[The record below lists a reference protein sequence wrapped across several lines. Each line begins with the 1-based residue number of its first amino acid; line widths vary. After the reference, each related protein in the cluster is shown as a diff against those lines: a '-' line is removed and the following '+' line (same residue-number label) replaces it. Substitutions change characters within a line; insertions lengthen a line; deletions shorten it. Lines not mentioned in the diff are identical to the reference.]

1 VFSWCKIKQHYLEH
15 FHKPRLDLLVYTLIK
30 KLAPTYYRKLQQT
43 VTATGRLRELSAW
56 RKAFK
61 RQWKFDLQKDQ
72 NYDLHDRYRPDPKRW
87 VCTCPHF
94 VVSRFLIC
102 KHLVQSVKPVPPHFF
117 FEVTR
122 NRTTPFWRHKHLI
135 AEDLDGDDVGSEV
148 PDDGDDDDDVGMG
161 SEDNLED
168 ILPSMRPFVMGSLDN
183 DPDRLMTTKDELI
196 EIQGQLEEFV
206 NGMTKY
212 QVDFADP
219 RWLRT
224 LKREGGGLLRLM
236 KACKD
241 REHAYNTAGGPTPT
255 TWDPKATNT
264 MYYHTRPPIREAHT

>member
-1 VFSWCKIKQHYLEH
+1 MILLTYNASSWCKIKQHYLEH

-43 VTATGRLRELSAW
+43 VTVIGRLRELSAW

-61 RQWKFDLQKDQ
+61 RQWKIDSQKDQ

-122 NRTTPFWRHKHLI
+122 NRTTPFWRHKSLV

-148 PDDGDDDDDVGMG
+148 PCSDDDDGDDGKVVL
-161 SEDNLED
+161 S
-168 ILPSMRPFVMGSLDN
+168 PTPFAMCSLDN

-196 EIQGQLEEFV
+196 KIQDQLEEFV
-206 NGMTKY
+206 GMVKY

-224 LKREGGGLLRLM
+224 LKREGGGFLRLM

-241 REHAYNTAGGPTPT
+241 REHAYNTVGGPTPT

-264 MYYHTRPPIREAHT
+264 MYYRTRPPVRETHT